1 MRVYQKH
8 LGCSNNGSQEA
19 WGTIGL
25 EPQEECLFYVH
36 FYLLSSPSQQQS
48 FHQISAFICV
58 FGQKVWAEQ
67 TEAGYSQAAG
77 QEGMNFGSSN
87 RKHSLEGPYPSKH
100 RRILTDPTTC
110 FLLRVFKL
118 TVSQCWS
125 LDLQRCPAG
134 KTPPKNSQ
142 QQESHQTAEA
152 LSVVSNGQQWRKK
165 QHRWRL
171 IEAHNILQK
180 HETVAVLVRSSA
192 CLRWGRQRGMQEFV
206 FDSSSRGPSY
216 HLKNNIFPSLCAAD
230 NRDPGPLFG
239 KAKHTR
245 PWTQ

>member
-1 MRVYQKH
+1 MVPKRF
-8 LGCSNNGSQEA
+8 
-19 WGTIGL
+19 
-25 EPQEECLFYVH
+25 EELLVWSHRKGLFYVH

-77 QEGMNFGSSN
+77 QEGMNFGPSN
-87 RKHSLEGPYPSKH
+87 RKDSLEGPHPPKH

-134 KTPPKNSQ
+134 KTPAKKS
-142 QQESHQTAEA
+142 TARITPNCRS
-152 LSVVSNGQQWRKK
+152 LVCCLKWT
-165 QHRWRL
+165 
-171 IEAHNILQK
+171 
-180 HETVAVLVRSSA
+180 TVEER
-192 CLRWGRQRGMQEFV
+192 
-206 FDSSSRGPSY
+206 
-216 HLKNNIFPSLCAAD
+216 
-230 NRDPGPLFG
+230 
-239 KAKHTR
+239 T
-245 PWTQ
+245 T